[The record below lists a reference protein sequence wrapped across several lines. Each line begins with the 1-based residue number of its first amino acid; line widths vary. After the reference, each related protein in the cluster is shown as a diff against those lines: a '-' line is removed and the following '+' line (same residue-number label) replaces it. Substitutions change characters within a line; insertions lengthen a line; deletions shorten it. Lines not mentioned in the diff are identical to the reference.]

1 MNFRLWNKI
10 KKQLS
15 FAKEEKE
22 VATLRPKRDDES
34 KEERHLES
42 KVRSYED
49 IQRQSLSK
57 QLPAREVEAA
67 TNNRIEPIQDTRVQ
81 VEENQHTPAATTTSS
96 HDYDRDYI
104 LNVLHQLPEQ
114 WMGKEMKLHVIADR
128 KDATWITK
136 RVFQDVERGLIT
148 AQFTVKE
155 SNHKCDITII
165 LKIADGLASFPSAV
179 TAINPTLSFILT
191 DIKSEAISRRNRKI
205 KGSN

>member
-1 MNFRLWNKI
+1 MTFRLWNKL
-10 KKQLS
+10 KKRLS
-15 FAKEEKE
+15 FASEKE
-22 VATLRPKRDDES
+22 VVTLRPKRDDES

-42 KVRSYED
+42 NVQSFED

-114 WMGKEMKLHVIADR
+114 WMGKEMMLHVIADR

>member
-15 FAKEEKE
+15 FAKEKE
-22 VATLRPKRDDES
+22 VATLRARRDDEP

-42 KVRSYED
+42 NVQSYED

-57 QLPAREVEAA
+57 QVPEEEVEAA
-67 TNNRIEPIQDTRVQ
+67 TNNVIEPIQDTRVQ
-81 VEENQHTPAATTTSS
+81 VEENELTSAATTTSS

-114 WMGKEMKLHVIADR
+114 WIGKEMKLHVIADR
-128 KDATWITK
+128 KDATWIIK
-136 RVFQDVERGLIT
+136 RVFQDVERGLLT

-179 TAINPTLSFILT
+179 TAINPVLSFILI
-191 DIKSEAISRRNRKI
+191 DIKSEAISRRRRRI
-205 KGSN
+205 KDNSN